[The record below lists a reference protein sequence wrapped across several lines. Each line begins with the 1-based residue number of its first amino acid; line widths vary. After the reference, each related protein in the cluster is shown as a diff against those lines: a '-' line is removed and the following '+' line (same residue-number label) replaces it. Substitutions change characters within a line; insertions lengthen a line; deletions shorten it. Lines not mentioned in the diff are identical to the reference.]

1 MAVNWHETESLFLL
15 IVDKKGKVRHICFLV
30 LALKLVTIAIKLSRL
45 LLLLTMGVSL
55 LIDKRRLLLLW

>member
-55 LIDKRRLLLLW
+55 FIDKRRLLLLW